1 MIASRDGADS
11 STRFQE
17 QRSQNMSI
25 EGISEISRREAL
37 LLAAGGVAAAL
48 TAAPG
53 AARAEAATVSGLVF
67 EDKDGTGKP
76 GPGNPGLAGVLV
88 SNGKDIAVTGADG
101 RYTLPLPEEAVI
113 FVIKPAGFMPPVDP
127 ATNLPRFYRLHQ
139 PDGSPASLNLTFAGV
154 PPTGPLPASVDFALR
169 RLDEPTAF
177 EVVMFTD
184 PQPESDVEVDFI
196 REDVI
201 EALAGTKAQFG
212 LTSGDIMFD
221 DLSLYD
227 RYNAI
232 IGTIGLPWWNVG
244 GNHDLNFEAPD
255 RQRSRETFKRVFGP
269 NYYAFF
275 CSQTLFLMLDDVDY
289 LGTDK
294 TRPHGEGVY
303 EGRLDATQLEFV
315 RNVLMHTPPDTLIVM
330 VLHIPLATY
339 MDMPVHA
346 SSIEKA
352 SRDELFALFEGRRYT
367 VSFSGHTHTTEHHYF
382 DAADGWKGAAPHH
395 HHVLTALSGSW
406 WSGPYDHR
414 GVACAD
420 SRDGTPNGFHILSI
434 EGLSYTTRFVPA
446 KEPNGRQ
453 MRLSIDSRFHGISK
467 DADRDF
473 RQVRLLGSP
482 VPRDALSA
490 STLIANVFDGGEKTK
505 VTMTIGDRA
514 PVPMVRRA
522 RPDPFVEEVFARNEA
537 TKKAWVKAEVSSHI
551 WTARLPAELGVG
563 AHRVVVEAV
572 TEYGDVVT
580 GRLALEVTG

>member
-1 MIASRDGADS
+1 MTMNAKWE
-11 STRFQE
+11 F
-17 QRSQNMSI
+17 
-25 EGISEISRREAL
+25 SRRDAL
-37 LLAAGGVAAAL
+37 LVAAGGVAAAL
-48 TAAPG
+48 TAAG
-53 AARAEAATVSGLVF
+53 AARADTATVSGLVF
-67 EDKDGTGKP
+67 EDKDGSGKP
-76 GPGNPGLAGVLV
+76 GPGNSGLAGVLV
-88 SNGKDIAVTGADG
+88 SNGKDIAVTDADG

-154 PPTGPLPASVDFALR
+154 PPTGPLPPSVDFALR

-177 EVVMFTD
+177 EVVLFTD

-275 CSQTLFLMLDDVDY
+275 YSQTLFLMLDDVDY

-294 TRPHGEGVY
+294 TKPHGEGVY

-315 RNVLMHTPPDTLIVM
+315 RNVLTHTPPDTLIVM
-330 VLHIPLATY
+330 VLHIPLRTY

-395 HHVLTALSGSW
+395 HHVMTAVCGSW

-414 GVACAD
+414 GVAYAD
-420 SRDGTPNGFHILSI
+420 SRDGSPNGFHILSVD
-434 EGLSYTTRFVPA
+434 GNAYKTRFVPA

-453 MRLSIDSRFHGISK
+453 IRLSIESQFHAANREIK
-467 DADRDF
+467 YQF
-473 RQVRLLGSP
+473 RPGQLNGSP
-482 VPRDALSA
+482 IGRA
-490 STLIANVFDGGEKTK
+490 TLGAATLVANVFDGGPKTK
-505 VTMTIGDRA
+505 VTMRIGDRA
-514 PVPMVRRA
+514 PIEMSPRRM
-522 RPDPFVEEVFARNEA
+522 PDPFVEDLYARNEA
-537 TKKAWVKAEVSSHI
+537 TKKPWIKAEISSHI
-551 WTARLPAELGVG
+551 WTARLPHDLDVG

-572 TEYGDVVT
+572 TEYGDVVS

>member
-1 MIASRDGADS
+1 MTMNAKWE
-11 STRFQE
+11 F
-17 QRSQNMSI
+17 
-25 EGISEISRREAL
+25 SRRDAL
-37 LLAAGGVAAAL
+37 FVAAGGVAAAL
-48 TAAPG
+48 KAAG
-53 AARAEAATVSGLVF
+53 AARADTATVSGLVF
-67 EDKDGTGKP
+67 EDKDGSGKP
-76 GPGNPGLAGVLV
+76 GPGNSGLAGVLV
-88 SNGKDIAVTGADG
+88 SNGKDIAVTDADG

-113 FVIKPAGFMPPVDP
+113 FVVKPAGFMPPVDP

-154 PPTGPLPASVDFALR
+154 PPTGPLPPSVDFALR

-177 EVVMFTD
+177 EVVLFTD

-275 CSQTLFLMLDDVDY
+275 YSQTLFLMLDDVDY

-294 TRPHGEGVY
+294 TKPHGEGVY

-315 RNVLMHTPPDTLIVM
+315 RNVLTRTPPDTLIVM
-330 VLHIPLATY
+330 VLHIPLRTY

-395 HHVLTALSGSW
+395 HHVMTALCGSW

-414 GVACAD
+414 GVAYAD
-420 SRDGTPNGFHILSI
+420 SRDGSPNGFHILSVD
-434 EGLSYTTRFVPA
+434 GNAYKTRFVPA

-453 MRLSIDSRFHGISK
+453 IRLSIESQFHAANREIK
-467 DADRDF
+467 YQF
-473 RQVRLLGSP
+473 RPGQLNGSP
-482 VPRDALSA
+482 IGRA
-490 STLIANVFDGGEKTK
+490 TLGAATLVANVFDGGPKTK
-505 VTMTIGDRA
+505 VTMRIGDRA
-514 PVPMVRRA
+514 PIEMSPRRM
-522 RPDPFVEEVFARNEA
+522 PDPFVEDLYARNEA
-537 TKKAWVKAEVSSHI
+537 TKKPWIKAEISSHI
-551 WTARLPAELGVG
+551 WTARLPHDLDVG

-572 TEYGDVVT
+572 TEYGDVVS
-580 GRLALEVTG
+580 GRLAMEVTG

>member
-1 MIASRDGADS
+1 MTMNAKWE
-11 STRFQE
+11 F
-17 QRSQNMSI
+17 
-25 EGISEISRREAL
+25 SRRDAL
-37 LLAAGGVAAAL
+37 LVAAGGIAAAL
-48 TAAPG
+48 TAPG
-53 AARAEAATVSGLVF
+53 AARADTATVSGLVF
-67 EDKDGTGKP
+67 EDKDGSGKP

-88 SNGKDIAVTGADG
+88 SNGKDIAVTDADG

-154 PPTGPLPASVDFALR
+154 PPTGPLPPSVDFALR

-177 EVVMFTD
+177 EVVLFTD

-275 CSQTLFLMLDDVDY
+275 YSQTLFLMLDDVDY

-315 RNVLMHTPPDTLIVM
+315 RNVLTHTPPDTLIVM
-330 VLHIPLATY
+330 VLHIPLRTY

-395 HHVLTALSGSW
+395 HHVMTAVCGSW

-414 GVACAD
+414 GVAYAD
-420 SRDGTPNGFHILSI
+420 SRDGSPNGFHILSVD
-434 EGLSYTTRFVPA
+434 GNAYKTRFVPA

-453 MRLSIDSRFHGISK
+453 IRLSIESQFHAANREIK
-467 DADRDF
+467 YQF
-473 RQVRLLGSP
+473 RPGQLNGSP
-482 VPRDALSA
+482 IGRA
-490 STLIANVFDGGEKTK
+490 TLGAATLVANVFDGGPKTK
-505 VTMTIGDRA
+505 VTMRIGDSA
-514 PVPMVRRA
+514 PIEMSPRRM
-522 RPDPFVEEVFARNEA
+522 PDPFVEDLYARNEA
-537 TKKAWVKAEVSSHI
+537 TKKPWIKAEVSSHI
-551 WTARLPAELGVG
+551 WTARLPHDLDVG

-572 TEYGDVVT
+572 TEYGDVVS